1 LFLSFHGFY
10 GVFFTHTP
18 IFGVFGAFY
27 TLKKQNGKIIPESEK
42 ISETAQETGTMN
54 CCRK

>member
-1 LFLSFHGFY
+1 MVVVLY
-10 GVFFTHTP
+10 VGV
-18 IFGVFGAFY
+18 
-27 TLKKQNGKIIPESEK
+27 LKKQNGKIIPESEK